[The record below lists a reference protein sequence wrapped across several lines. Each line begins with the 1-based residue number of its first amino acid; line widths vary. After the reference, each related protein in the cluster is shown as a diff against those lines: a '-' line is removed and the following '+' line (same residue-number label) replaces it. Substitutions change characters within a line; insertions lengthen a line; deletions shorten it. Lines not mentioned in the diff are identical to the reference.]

1 MERVIIPKYV
11 DTIIVY
17 NTTKKDE
24 KLIKR
29 AGLSFDE
36 YGECE
41 LTMEFYD
48 GVAYEINGTGL
59 MLRYPKMKDLTTGKE
74 NAICKYTGIYD
85 GEINQHDVALKYGV
99 LELSKND
106 ADKVIVTTVSEQ
118 SKRDETLAIL
128 SADIYQKIYDMDD
141 EGLVGYDR
149 AARIV
154 AVLADEF
161 EKEWQEKKLD
171 DPNDELDYI
180 YELEAF
186 EERALKDVERKLNI
200 DRKYD

>member
-11 DTIIVY
+11 DTIIIDNY
-17 NTTKKDE
+17 TKKNE
-24 KLIKR
+24 KLIKK

-36 YGECE
+36 GGECE

-74 NAICKYTGIYD
+74 NAICEYTGIYD

-99 LELSKND
+99 LELSNND
-106 ADKVIVTTVSEQ
+106 ADKVIHTTLKERIL
-118 SKRDETLAIL
+118 RDETLVLMA
-128 SADIYQKIYDMDD
+128 ADIYQRVYDMSDD
-141 EGLVGYDR
+141 NMDYNR

-154 AVLADEF
+154 AVLADQF
-161 EKEWQEKKLD
+161 EKELDWQGGE
-171 DPNDELDYI
+171 NESRDYI
-180 YELEAF
+180 FELEAF

>member
-17 NTTKKDE
+17 NTTKKNE

-48 GVAYEINGTGL
+48 GIAYEINGTGL
-59 MLRYPKMKDLTTGKE
+59 IMRYPKMKDLTTGKE
-74 NAICKYTGIYD
+74 NAICEYTGIYD

-99 LELSKND
+99 LELSDDESGKLVHWSLD
-106 ADKVIVTTVSEQ
+106 SLHL
-118 SKRDETLAIL
+118 RDETLIL
-128 SADIYQKIYDMDD
+128 MSADLYQKIYNMSDDYMD
-141 EGLVGYDR
+141 YNR

-154 AVLADEF
+154 RVLADQF
-161 EKEWQEKKLD
+161 EKELDWQG
-171 DPNDELDYI
+171 DENEDRDYI
-180 YELEAF
+180 LELEKF
-186 EERALKDVERKLNI
+186 EEKALKDLERKINI
-200 DRKYD
+200 DKKFD

>member
-17 NTTKKDE
+17 NTTKKNE

-48 GVAYEINGTGL
+48 GIAYEINGTGL
-59 MLRYPKMKDLTTGKE
+59 IMRYPKMKDLTTGKE
-74 NAICKYTGIYD
+74 NAICEYTGIYD

-99 LELSKND
+99 LELSD
-106 ADKVIVTTVSEQ
+106 DESDKLVHWSLDNLHL
-118 SKRDETLAIL
+118 RDETLIL
-128 SADIYQKIYDMDD
+128 MSADLYQKIYNMSDDYMD
-141 EGLVGYDR
+141 YNR

-154 AVLADEF
+154 RVLADQF
-161 EKEWQEKKLD
+161 EKELDWQG
-171 DPNDELDYI
+171 DENEDRDYI
-180 YELEAF
+180 LELEKF
-186 EERALKDVERKLNI
+186 EEKAFKELERKINI
-200 DRKYD
+200 DKKFD

>member
-17 NTTKKDE
+17 NTTKKNE

-48 GVAYEINGTGL
+48 GIAYEINGTGL
-59 MLRYPKMKDLTTGKE
+59 ILRYPKMKDLTTGKE
-74 NAICKYTGIYD
+74 NAICEYTGIYD

-99 LELSKND
+99 LELSDNES
-106 ADKVIVTTVSEQ
+106 DKLVHWSLDNLHL
-118 SKRDETLAIL
+118 RDETLIL
-128 SADIYQKIYDMDD
+128 MSADLYQKIYNISDDYMD
-141 EGLVGYDR
+141 YNR

-154 AVLADEF
+154 RVLADQF
-161 EKEWQEKKLD
+161 EKELDWQG
-171 DPNDELDYI
+171 DENEDRDYI
-180 YELEAF
+180 LELEKF
-186 EERALKDVERKLNI
+186 EEKAFKELERKINI
-200 DRKYD
+200 DKKFD

>member
-1 MERVIIPKYV
+1 MEKVIIPKYV

-17 NTTKKDE
+17 NTTKKNE

-48 GVAYEINGTGL
+48 GIAYEINGTGL
-59 MLRYPKMKDLTTGKE
+59 IMRYPKMKDLTTGKE
-74 NAICKYTGIYD
+74 NAICEYTGIYD

-99 LELSKND
+99 LELSD
-106 ADKVIVTTVSEQ
+106 DESDKLVHWSLDNLHL
-118 SKRDETLAIL
+118 RDETLIL
-128 SADIYQKIYDMDD
+128 MSADLYQKIYNVSDDYMD
-141 EGLVGYDR
+141 YNR

-154 AVLADEF
+154 RVLADQF
-161 EKEWQEKKLD
+161 EKELDWQG
-171 DPNDELDYI
+171 DENEDRDYI
-180 YELEAF
+180 LELEKF
-186 EERALKDVERKLNI
+186 EEKAFKELERKINI
-200 DRKYD
+200 DKKFD

>member
-17 NTTKKDE
+17 NTTKKNE

-48 GVAYEINGTGL
+48 GIAYEINGTGL
-59 MLRYPKMKDLTTGKE
+59 IMRYPKMKDLTTGKE
-74 NAICKYTGIYD
+74 NAICEYTGIYD

-99 LELSKND
+99 LELSD
-106 ADKVIVTTVSEQ
+106 DESDKLVHWSLDNLHL
-118 SKRDETLAIL
+118 RDETLIL
-128 SADIYQKIYDMDD
+128 MSADLYQKIYNMSDDYMDYNR
-141 EGLVGYDR
+141 V
-149 AARIV
+149 ARIV
-154 AVLADEF
+154 RVLADQF
-161 EKEWQEKKLD
+161 EKELDWQGSENED
-171 DPNDELDYI
+171 RDYI
-180 YELEAF
+180 LELEKF
-186 EERALKDVERKLNI
+186 EEKAFKELERKINI
-200 DRKYD
+200 DKKFD

>member
-17 NTTKKDE
+17 NYTKKNE
-24 KLIKR
+24 KLIKK
-29 AGLSFDE
+29 AGLAFDE
-36 YGECE
+36 SGECE

-48 GVAYEINGTGL
+48 GIAYEINGTGL
-59 MLRYPKMKDLTTGKE
+59 ILRYPKMKDLTTGKE

-106 ADKVIVTTVSEQ
+106 ADKVIHTTLKERIL
-118 SKRDETLAIL
+118 RDETLVLMA
-128 SADIYQKIYDMDD
+128 ADIYQRVYDMSDD
-141 EGLVGYDR
+141 NMDYNR

-154 AVLADEF
+154 RILADQF
-161 EKEWQEKKLD
+161 EKELDWQGGE
-171 DPNDELDYI
+171 NESRDYI
-180 YELEAF
+180 FELEAF